1 LQEACKDIRRIMP
14 GNHRTIQSLEVLV
27 MSLQPLSEKQK
38 LYLRRLKGIKKPF
51 SLDRPAHPFK
61 AVREFLAPVREDYI
75 PAKPRGSSGVRMS
88 HSKRL
93 MVLSRQDARKA
104 FFAEIENAL

>member
-1 LQEACKDIRRIMP
+1 
-14 GNHRTIQSLEVLV
+14 
-27 MSLQPLSEKQK
+27 MSQPLSEKQK

-61 AVREFLAPVREDYI
+61 AVREFLAPLREDYI
-75 PAKPRGSSGVRMS
+75 PAEPRGSSGVRMS

-93 MVLSRQDARKA
+93 MVLARHEA
-104 FFAEIENAL
+104 REGFFASLND